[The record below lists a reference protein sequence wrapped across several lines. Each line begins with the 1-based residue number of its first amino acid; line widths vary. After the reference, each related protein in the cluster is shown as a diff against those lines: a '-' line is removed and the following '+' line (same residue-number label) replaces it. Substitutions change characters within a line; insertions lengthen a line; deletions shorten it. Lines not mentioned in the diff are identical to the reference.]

1 MATRKFL
8 AKKQEAIIARLIAAV
23 KRKQLTLRKKHR
35 VPELTSSL
43 KGRML
48 IVRGVTLI
56 HGRGFRQ
63 SLCVL

>member
-35 VPELTSSL
+35 VPVLTFTPP
-43 KGRML
+43 R
-48 IVRGVTLI
+48 RGGCQL
-56 HGRGFRQ
+56 FEE
-63 SLCVL
+63 